1 MRQSSNSK
9 AILTYGLI
17 GKIKD
22 MKVGFYQF
30 SPEFGNVKYN
40 VQKAVDAITNA
51 DADLIVVPELF
62 NTGYQFISKKEAAGL
77 SEKVP
82 SGYTIKTLKRLSA
95 KKKIYIV
102 AGIAENSE
110 GELYNSAIL
119 TGPDGLIGIYRKTHL
134 FYEEKLW
141 FSPGATGFKVWQT
154 PIGNIGIMICF
165 DWFFPESARTLALKG
180 ADIIAHPSNLIL
192 PYCPDAMVTR
202 CLENRV
208 FAVTANRTGL
218 EQRGNKERLEFIGT
232 SQITSPKGKILCRAK
247 KHQEELAQIE
257 IVINEARNKNL
268 NPLNNLFDD
277 RREEFYA

>member
-1 MRQSSNSK
+1 
-9 AILTYGLI
+9 
-17 GKIKD
+17 

-30 SPEFGNVKYN
+30 SPEFGNIKYN

-51 DADLIVVPELF
+51 DADLIVIPELF

-82 SGYTIKTLKRLSA
+82 SGYTTKTLKRLSA
-95 KKKIYIV
+95 KKRIYIV

-180 ADIIAHPSNLIL
+180 ADIIAHPSNLVL

-232 SQITSPKGKILCRAK
+232 SQITSPKGKILYRAK
-247 KHQEELAQIE
+247 THQEELAQME